1 MDTSSIT
8 GSSQLLRAGQT
19 QQALSATMMKLATN
33 QQNMLADLLAQNVS
47 QSPLPAPK
55 SDDGFNFST
64 YA

>member
-1 MDTSSIT
+1 MDTSSIA

-47 QSPLPAPK
+47 QAPK
-55 SDDGFNFST
+55 RDDSFNFST